1 MLWPLILPLQI
12 TATGLVVAVIAFTVL
27 APKTGRKRTTAFS
40 LGVLLAILAF
50 VPSCTGVMLALDK
63 IRFGRFE
70 YQSYN
75 EITDFRAQRY
85 LPPSAV
91 AISMFTYPNGYLAKY
106 SISVTDFHNYL
117 DELWEKYGKH
127 SAVPRHKMSGED
139 VPPYPDEFDEYVEQG
154 WPPLK
159 NAITYY
165 SPHEDDGGGAKYL
178 FDKDAGVVYQRTGYW

>member
-1 MLWPLILPLQI
+1 MLWPFILPLQL

-27 APKTGRKRTTAFS
+27 APKVGWKRTTAFP
-40 LGVLLAILAF
+40 LGALLAILAF
-50 VPSCTGVMLALDK
+50 VPSCTGVMFALDQ

-70 YQSYN
+70 YQSYS

-91 AISMFTYPNGYLAKY
+91 AISMYKHPQGYKAKY
-106 SISVTDFHNYL
+106 SIAETDFHKYL
-117 DELWEKYGKH
+117 DELWEKYGQY
-127 SAVPRHKMSGED
+127 SAVERHGFAGED
-139 VPPYPDEFDEYVEQG
+139 EPPYPEEFDQYAEQE

-165 SPHEDDGGGAKYL
+165 SPTESDGGGAEYL
-178 FDKDAGVVYQRTGYW
+178 YDKDAGIVYQTTGYW